1 MIEVVMVLNK
11 TCEAISEGATTLI
24 FEQSYSDIE

>member
-11 TCEAISEGATTLI
+11 TCEAISEGPTTLL
-24 FEQSYSDIE
+24 FEQSYSDIG